1 MVGQRDY
8 SEVKMAV
15 RKISLISLF
24 FASLSCLIIFIFPK
38 FCIGIFTSPQDYA
51 LIPMATEILPVIF
64 VVFILMSFANIL
76 FNGVISLGNIY
87 TALAIQV
94 VVVIVYI
101 AYFQFMFTL
110 PFVSTFW
117 IWTAEWVYWLT
128 NLVACLIFFRYK
140 HLEVV

>member
-1 MVGQRDY
+1 
-8 SEVKMAV
+8 
-15 RKISLISLF
+15 
-24 FASLSCLIIFIFPK
+24 
-38 FCIGIFTSPQDYA
+38 
-51 LIPMATEILPVIF
+51 
-64 VVFILMSFANIL
+64 MSFANIL

-117 IWTAEWVYWLT
+117 IWTAEWVYWLI
-128 NLVACLIFFRYK
+128 NLVACLIFFKYK
-140 HLEVV
+140 RLEVV